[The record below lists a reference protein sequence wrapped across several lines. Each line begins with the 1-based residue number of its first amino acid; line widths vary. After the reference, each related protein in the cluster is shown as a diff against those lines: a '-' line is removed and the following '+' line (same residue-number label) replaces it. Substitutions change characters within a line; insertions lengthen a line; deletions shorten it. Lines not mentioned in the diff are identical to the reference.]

1 MSSQM
6 LLKATLLLLFGI
18 SFLNV
23 LYLPSPLI
31 MYSRTRTGLLSWNR
45 ETISKQINFHDALKL
60 LKSDSH
66 CTVQ

>member
-31 MYSRTRTGLLSWNR
+31 MYSRKNVNWFIELEPRDNLFTNQFSLR
-45 ETISKQINFHDALKL
+45 SKTFEK
-60 LKSDSH
+60 
-66 CTVQ
+66 

>member
-6 LLKATLLLLFGI
+6 LLKPTLLLLFGI

-31 MYSRTRTGLLSWNR
+31 MYSRKNVNWFIELEPRDNL
-45 ETISKQINFHDALKL
+45 
-60 LKSDSH
+60 
-66 CTVQ
+66 

>member
-31 MYSRTRTGLLSWNR
+31 MYSRKNVNWFIELEQRDNL
-45 ETISKQINFHDALKL
+45 ETNQFSLRSKTFEK
-60 LKSDSH
+60 
-66 CTVQ
+66 